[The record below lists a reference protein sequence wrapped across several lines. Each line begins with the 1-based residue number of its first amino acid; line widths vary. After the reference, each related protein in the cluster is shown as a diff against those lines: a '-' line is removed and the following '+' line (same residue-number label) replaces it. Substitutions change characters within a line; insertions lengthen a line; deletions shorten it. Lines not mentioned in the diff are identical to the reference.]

1 MENTTKPPTA
11 NDQARYWDKWNARSR
26 EGKLPPS
33 AVRQGAIVDQAVAA
47 LGRID
52 LRILDVGCGTGWT
65 CERLVRYGLVTG
77 TDMTPSVIERARERL
92 PQVHFVCGDF
102 FQLDLPL
109 AGYDVVV
116 SLEVLAH
123 VADQTA
129 FVARLASLLKP
140 GGLLLL
146 STQNRPVFE
155 RWDAVAPPDPA
166 QIRQWV
172 DRRELL
178 QLLGSAFE
186 SIQVVSL
193 VPAGNRGLLRLVNSE
208 KLNRALAI
216 LVGAPRVERWKESL
230 MLGQTLLASAYRRRS
245 QEKVGT
251 VQK

>member
-1 MENTTKPPTA
+1 M
-11 NDQARYWDKWNARSR
+11 
-26 EGKLPPS
+26 
-33 AVRQGAIVDQAVAA
+33 
-47 LGRID
+47 
-52 LRILDVGCGTGWT
+52 
-65 CERLVRYGLVTG
+65 
-77 TDMTPSVIERARERL
+77 IERARERL

-129 FVARLASLLKP
+129 FVARLASVLKP

-230 MLGQTLLASAYRRRS
+230 MLGQTLLASACRRRS
-245 QEKVGT
+245 QEKVVT